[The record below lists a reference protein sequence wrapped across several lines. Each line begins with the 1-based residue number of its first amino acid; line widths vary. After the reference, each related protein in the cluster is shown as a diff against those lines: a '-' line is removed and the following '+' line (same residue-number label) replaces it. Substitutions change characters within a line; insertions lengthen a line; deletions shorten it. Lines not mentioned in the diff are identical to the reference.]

1 MHEVYN
7 PKFLHQKEAIR
18 DCIANFE
25 AKGILFVDGKRNKIR
40 LFELDEITLNVK
52 SFKIPN
58 FINQVAYKFFRRSK
72 ARRSFEFANILLEKG
87 IGTPQPIA
95 YFENFKNVLYDSY
108 YISEQLN
115 ADLTFRELTT
125 DLNYP
130 DHENILRQFVRFS
143 FNLHENGIEFLDHTP
158 GNTLIKKNGEGNYN
172 FFLVDLN
179 RMQFHKSMTLK
190 QRIVNLSKLTPR
202 RELVEVMSDEYAKL
216 YGRPYEEVL
225 QMMIVE
231 TESFRNRFHRKK
243 RLKKKLFFWK

>member
-1 MHEVYN
+1 M
-7 PKFLHQKEAIR
+7 
-18 DCIANFE
+18 
-25 AKGILFVDGKRNKIR
+25 
-40 LFELDEITLNVK
+40 
-52 SFKIPN
+52 
-58 FINQVAYKFFRRSK
+58 
-72 ARRSFEFANILLEKG
+72 EKG

-130 DHENILRQFVRFS
+130 DHEAILRQFIQFS

-158 GNTLIKKNGEGNYN
+158 GNTLIKKNGEGKYD

-190 QRIVNLSKLTPR
+190 QRIVNLSKLTPK

-216 YGRPYEEVL
+216 YGKPYEEIL
-225 QMMIVE
+225 KMMIVE
-231 TESFRNRFHRKK
+231 TESFRNRFYRKK
-243 RLKKKLFFWK
+243 RIKKKLFFWK

>member
-1 MHEVYN
+1 
-7 PKFLHQKEAIR
+7 
-18 DCIANFE
+18 
-25 AKGILFVDGKRNKIR
+25 
-40 LFELDEITLNVK
+40 
-52 SFKIPN
+52 
-58 FINQVAYKFFRRSK
+58 
-72 ARRSFEFANILLEKG
+72 
-87 IGTPQPIA
+87 
-95 YFENFKNVLYDSY
+95 
-108 YISEQLN
+108 LN

-130 DHENILRQFVRFS
+130 DHETILRQFVRFS

-190 QRIVNLSKLTPR
+190 QRIVNLSKLTPK